1 MSCRRFTPA
10 GIDAAL
16 AAIERRPREE
26 SIVAACRRLKL
37 SRASYYRWK
46 SAGRRRRPSG
56 SSAEHQARLLARKIS
71 RQDEEQRI
79 LRTLAETMT
88 RVDRQRAAVWVQS
101 RLGVS
106 RKLVKRTLGVD
117 PAARPSKNC
126 NDQAIAAR
134 MLDLAR
140 EHPGFGYRRLAFL
153 LRTEGVVI
161 NHKRAARIWRDL
173 TERLQHLQRR
183 PRRKRAAAKPSPL
196 VAPWPRYCWSL
207 DVTSYRTQDYRRL
220 EFLTILDDF
229 SRLCLALHAARTVK
243 ASDMREVLQKIFVSV
258 GPPRHLRVDRQAAE
272 LLRPVSPLLDEH
284 FVGVR
289 ITRGQTPAENA
300 YIESFHATLVS
311 AFFGIY
317 SFQNVAHAQLL
328 ADEWRTYYNER
339 RPHSSLSYQ
348 TPRQFLEMSSA
359 LLSNE

>member
-16 AAIERRPREE
+16 AAIERRPRDE

-37 SRASYYRWK
+37 SRASYYRWR
-46 SAGRRRRPSG
+46 SVGHRRRASRKPP
-56 SSAEHQARLLARKIS
+56 ERQTRLLARKIS
-71 RQDEEQRI
+71 RQDQEQRI

-117 PAARPSKNC
+117 PAMRPSWTT
-126 NDQAIAAR
+126 NDQTIAAR

-153 LRTEGVVI
+153 LRSEGVVI
-161 NHKRAARIWRDL
+161 NHKRAARIWRGL
-173 TERLQHLQRR
+173 TEQLLRLQHR
-183 PRRKRAAAKPSPL
+183 PRRRRTAARPSPL

-229 SRLCLALHAARTVK
+229 SRFCLALHAARTVK
-243 ASDMREVLQKIFVSV
+243 ASDVREVLRKLFEEA

-284 FVGVR
+284 FVGLRV
-289 ITRGQTPAENA
+289 TRGQTPAENA
-300 YIESFHATLVS
+300 YIESFHATLAT

-339 RPHSSLSYQ
+339 RPHSSLSYR
-348 TPRQFLEMSSA
+348 TPRQFLELSSA
-359 LLSNE
+359 LLANE